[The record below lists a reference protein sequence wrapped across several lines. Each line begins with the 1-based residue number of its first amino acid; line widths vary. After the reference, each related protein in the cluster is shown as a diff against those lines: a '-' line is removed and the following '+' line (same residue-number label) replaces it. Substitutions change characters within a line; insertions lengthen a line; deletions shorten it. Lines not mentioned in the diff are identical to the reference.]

1 MKQFTLPKTERLY
14 LRESISELFAN
25 GSSFT
30 AFPYRVMYLLKD
42 EKDENRPSEER
53 QSRCAVMTVAPKKR
67 FKHAVDRNHVKRLTR
82 ESYRKQKLPLW
93 DALKKHNKAIEVA
106 FIYVDNH
113 FISYEDTYH
122 VIGKAISRLIKAIE
136 KSSN

>member
-30 AFPYRVMYLLKD
+30 AFPYRVVYLIKD
-42 EKDENRPSEER
+42 ETDEHRPSADR
-53 QSRCAVMTVAPKKR
+53 QSQCAMMAVAPKKR

-82 ESYRKQKLPLW
+82 EAYRKQKLPLW
-93 DALKKHNKAIEVA
+93 EALNLQHKTLEVA
-106 FIYVDNH
+106 WIYVDNK
-113 FISYEDTYH
+113 FISYEETYTI
-122 VIGKAISRLIKAIE
+122 IGKAISRLIRTIE
-136 KSSN
+136 KK